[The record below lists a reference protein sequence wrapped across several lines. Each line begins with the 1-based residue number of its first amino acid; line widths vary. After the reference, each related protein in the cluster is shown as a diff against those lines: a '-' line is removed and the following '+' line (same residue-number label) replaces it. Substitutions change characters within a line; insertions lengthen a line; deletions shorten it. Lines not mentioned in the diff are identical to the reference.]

1 MKSEAYK
8 GHLAMLMAN
17 VLWGCMSPS
26 SKIVLSS
33 GLINAISLTTFRM
46 LGAAIVF
53 WIASIFT
60 RKEHVPHE
68 DLKHLFFAALF
79 GIVFNQGTYIFGV
92 SQTSPID
99 ATIVATSTPI
109 ITMIIAAFYLKEPIT
124 GTKILGIFV
133 GAAGALTLILSGQQA
148 AVTGNGSNN
157 VWGDI
162 LCLIAQCSFS
172 IYVVVYKGLIGR
184 YSPVTLMKW
193 MFTYSA
199 ICTIPFSYNS
209 VASIDFATLPLDIYL
224 NIAVVVLGG
233 TFFAYLLV
241 PIGQRILRPTVA
253 TMYNYVQPII
263 ASIITVIVG
272 LDTFGLMK
280 SIAIA
285 LVFLGVYIVTRS
297 KSKDQLKQL
306 KVKDEREASHPVN
319 KSAESQN
326 NFHLFICSIAF
337 QRESAGTGA
346 TMLTGCFDTGW
357 MNSALRE
364 CRQMPPSGLERGK
377 PYFKSPLIGHPI
389 LASWQRIW

>member
-17 VLWGCMSPS
+17 ILWGCMSPS

-33 GLINAISLTTFRM
+33 GLVNAISLTTFRM
-46 LGAAIVF
+46 LGAAVLF
-53 WIASIFT
+53 WIASVFT

-79 GIVFNQGTYIFGV
+79 GIVFNQGSYIFGV
-92 SQTSPID
+92 SQTSPIN

-124 GTKILGIFV
+124 GTKVLGIFV

-148 AVTGNGSNN
+148 ATGSGGSN

-172 IYVVVYKGLIGR
+172 VYVVVYKGLIGR

-199 ICTIPFSYNS
+199 LCTIPFSYNS
-209 VASIDFATLPLDIYL
+209 VAGIDFAALPLNIYL

-233 TFFAYLLV
+233 TFFAYLRI
-241 PIGQRILRPTVA
+241 PTGQRILRPTVA

-263 ASIITVIVG
+263 ASVITVMAG

-285 LVFLGVYIVTRS
+285 LVFSGVHIVTRS
-297 KSKDQLKQL
+297 KSK
-306 KVKDEREASHPVN
+306 A
-319 KSAESQN
+319 
-326 NFHLFICSIAF
+326 
-337 QRESAGTGA
+337 
-346 TMLTGCFDTGW
+346 
-357 MNSALRE
+357 
-364 CRQMPPSGLERGK
+364 QMEEHEK
-377 PYFKSPLIGHPI
+377 TIEK
-389 LASWQRIW
+389 

>member
-1 MKSEAYK
+1 
-8 GHLAMLMAN
+8 
-17 VLWGCMSPS
+17 
-26 SKIVLSS
+26 
-33 GLINAISLTTFRM
+33 M

-133 GAAGALTLILSGQQA
+133 GAAGALTLILSGQQT

-285 LVFLGVYIVTRS
+285 LVFLGIYIVTRS
-297 KSKDQLKQL
+297 KSKEQLKQL
-306 KVKDEREASHPVN
+306 KGER
-319 KSAESQN
+319 
-326 NFHLFICSIAF
+326 
-337 QRESAGTGA
+337 
-346 TMLTGCFDTGW
+346 
-357 MNSALRE
+357 
-364 CRQMPPSGLERGK
+364 
-377 PYFKSPLIGHPI
+377 
-389 LASWQRIW
+389 

>member
-99 ATIVATSTPI
+99 ATIVAASTPI

-133 GAAGALTLILSGQQA
+133 GAAGALTLILSGQQT

-209 VASIDFATLPLDIYL
+209 VVSIDFATLPLDIYL

-297 KSKDQLKQL
+297 KSKEQLKQL
-306 KVKDEREASHPVN
+306 KGER
-319 KSAESQN
+319 
-326 NFHLFICSIAF
+326 
-337 QRESAGTGA
+337 
-346 TMLTGCFDTGW
+346 
-357 MNSALRE
+357 
-364 CRQMPPSGLERGK
+364 
-377 PYFKSPLIGHPI
+377 
-389 LASWQRIW
+389 

>member
-133 GAAGALTLILSGQQA
+133 GAAGALTLILSGQETA
-148 AVTGNGSNN
+148 AITCGEIS
-157 VWGDI
+157 
-162 LCLIAQCSFS
+162 
-172 IYVVVYKGLIGR
+172 
-184 YSPVTLMKW
+184 
-193 MFTYSA
+193 SA
-199 ICTIPFSYNS
+199 
-209 VASIDFATLPLDIYL
+209 
-224 NIAVVVLGG
+224 
-233 TFFAYLLV
+233 
-241 PIGQRILRPTVA
+241 
-253 TMYNYVQPII
+253 
-263 ASIITVIVG
+263 
-272 LDTFGLMK
+272 
-280 SIAIA
+280 
-285 LVFLGVYIVTRS
+285 
-297 KSKDQLKQL
+297 
-306 KVKDEREASHPVN
+306 
-319 KSAESQN
+319 
-326 NFHLFICSIAF
+326 
-337 QRESAGTGA
+337 
-346 TMLTGCFDTGW
+346 
-357 MNSALRE
+357 
-364 CRQMPPSGLERGK
+364 
-377 PYFKSPLIGHPI
+377 
-389 LASWQRIW
+389 

>member
-1 MKSEAYK
+1 MRQRYAYSIIFPQKKGRKLFPGGKMETGRQQNGNGCRPVFFRSGTPLHFSYSLLLQPFTKSKLIDMKPEILK
-8 GHLAMLMAN
+8 GHVAMLTAN

-33 GLINAISLTTFRM
+33 GLVNAISLTTFRM

-53 WIASIFT
+53 WIASFFMP
-60 RKEHVPHE
+60 KEHVPHE
-68 DLKHLFFAALF
+68 DLKDLFFAALF
-79 GIVFNQGTYIFGV
+79 GIVLNQGSYIFGV
-92 SQTSPID
+92 SMTSPID

-124 GTKILGIFV
+124 GTKILGVFV

-148 AVTGNGSNN
+148 SAGGGN
-157 VWGDI
+157 VWGDL
-162 LCLIAQCSFS
+162 LCLFAQCCFS
-172 IYVVVYKGLIGR
+172 IYVVVYKGLIGK

-199 ICTIPFSYNS
+199 ICTIPFSYSS
-209 VASIDFATLPLDIYL
+209 VSSIDFATLPLSIYL

-233 TFFAYLLV
+233 TFFAYLLI
-241 PIGQRILRPTVA
+241 PIGQRALRPTVA

-280 SIAIA
+280 SIAIV

-297 KSKDQLKQL
+297 KSK
-306 KVKDEREASHPVN
+306 A
-319 KSAESQN
+319 
-326 NFHLFICSIAF
+326 
-337 QRESAGTGA
+337 
-346 TMLTGCFDTGW
+346 
-357 MNSALRE
+357 
-364 CRQMPPSGLERGK
+364 QMDAWKARAKADRPEQEPQS
-377 PYFKSPLIGHPI
+377 
-389 LASWQRIW
+389 

>member
-1 MKSEAYK
+1 
-8 GHLAMLMAN
+8 
-17 VLWGCMSPS
+17 
-26 SKIVLSS
+26 
-33 GLINAISLTTFRM
+33 M

-199 ICTIPFSYNS
+199 ICTIPFFLQQCRKHRLRHPAPGYLPEHRGCRIGRNVLRLPSRPDRPT
-209 VASIDFATLPLDIYL
+209 DFTPNGCDHVQLCPTDHRIHHHSHSRPGHVRTDEKYRDR
-224 NIAVVVLGG
+224 IS
-233 TFFAYLLV
+233 
-241 PIGQRILRPTVA
+241 ILR
-253 TMYNYVQPII
+253 
-263 ASIITVIVG
+263 G
-272 LDTFGLMK
+272 LYRDT
-280 SIAIA
+280 
-285 LVFLGVYIVTRS
+285 
-297 KSKDQLKQL
+297 KQI
-306 KVKDEREASHPVN
+306 KRTAKTAKR
-319 KSAESQN
+319 
-326 NFHLFICSIAF
+326 
-337 QRESAGTGA
+337 
-346 TMLTGCFDTGW
+346 
-357 MNSALRE
+357 
-364 CRQMPPSGLERGK
+364 
-377 PYFKSPLIGHPI
+377 
-389 LASWQRIW
+389 

>member
-79 GIVFNQGTYIFGV
+79 GIVFNQGTY
-92 SQTSPID
+92 
-99 ATIVATSTPI
+99 I

-297 KSKDQLKQL
+297 KSKEQLKQL
-306 KVKDEREASHPVN
+306 KGER
-319 KSAESQN
+319 
-326 NFHLFICSIAF
+326 
-337 QRESAGTGA
+337 
-346 TMLTGCFDTGW
+346 
-357 MNSALRE
+357 
-364 CRQMPPSGLERGK
+364 
-377 PYFKSPLIGHPI
+377 
-389 LASWQRIW
+389 

>member
-1 MKSEAYK
+1 
-8 GHLAMLMAN
+8 
-17 VLWGCMSPS
+17 
-26 SKIVLSS
+26 
-33 GLINAISLTTFRM
+33 M

-133 GAAGALTLILSGQQA
+133 GAAGALTLILSGQQT

-199 ICTIPFSYNS
+199 ICTIPFSYNR

-272 LDTFGLMK
+272 LETFGQADKAKFPVINRAHTVLLFRDK
-280 SIAIA
+280 HDNPCHDQHNDGTDGCSQIGIN
-285 LVFLGVYIVTRS
+285 VFNA
-297 KSKDQLKQL
+297 DF
-306 KVKDEREASHPVN
+306 
-319 KSAESQN
+319 SQN
-326 NFHLFICSIAF
+326 RSQAGKDGRAKRVEEPAPAFFPGILRRGFLFRDHQVGSRADQHHAQKF
-337 QRESAGTGA
+337 QWADALMQEEKSEKNGEDGT
-346 TMLTGCFDTGW
+346 
-357 MNSALRE
+357 
-364 CRQMPPSGLERGK
+364 
-377 PYFKSPLIGHPI
+377 
-389 LASWQRIW
+389 

>member
-92 SQTSPID
+92 SQTSPIA
-99 ATIVATSTPI
+99 AT
-109 ITMIIAAFYLKEPIT
+109 IT

-133 GAAGALTLILSGQQA
+133 GAAGALTLILSGQQT

-209 VASIDFATLPLDIYL
+209 VVSIDFATLPLDIYL

-297 KSKDQLKQL
+297 KSKEQLKQL
-306 KVKDEREASHPVN
+306 KGER
-319 KSAESQN
+319 
-326 NFHLFICSIAF
+326 
-337 QRESAGTGA
+337 
-346 TMLTGCFDTGW
+346 
-357 MNSALRE
+357 
-364 CRQMPPSGLERGK
+364 
-377 PYFKSPLIGHPI
+377 
-389 LASWQRIW
+389 

>member
-133 GAAGALTLILSGQQA
+133 GAAGALTLILSGQQT

-224 NIAVVVLGG
+224 TSRLSYWEERSSP
-233 TFFAYLLV
+233 TSR
-241 PIGQRILRPTVA
+241 PDRPTDF
-253 TMYNYVQPII
+253 TPNGCDHVQLCPTDHRIHHHGH
-263 ASIITVIVG
+263 SRPGHVRT
-272 LDTFGLMK
+272 DE

-297 KSKDQLKQL
+297 KSKEQLKQL
-306 KVKDEREASHPVN
+306 KGER
-319 KSAESQN
+319 
-326 NFHLFICSIAF
+326 
-337 QRESAGTGA
+337 
-346 TMLTGCFDTGW
+346 
-357 MNSALRE
+357 
-364 CRQMPPSGLERGK
+364 
-377 PYFKSPLIGHPI
+377 
-389 LASWQRIW
+389 